1 MVNVGIIGSTGYAGQ
16 QLVWLLLNHPHVNI
30 DFLSSNSYEGLKYSD
45 IYVSYSQI
53 LDEKCISNEAA
64 IEKTPDLD
72 VLFCAMPH
80 GKSMDVV
87 KKAFESGVK
96 VIDLSADFR
105 LKDAQVYKQWYEL
118 DHTCADLLG
127 TAVYGLPELHRA
139 SIKDAQI
146 IANPGCYPTS
156 AILGIVPILKAGLA
170 ESYPIVIDSK
180 SGISGAGRGCDIS
193 KLYAEA
199 NESTRAYKVASHRH
213 TPEIEQELSSLSGC
227 DANVIFTPHIVPM
240 NRGMLSTCYV
250 KLNKDVDREHLLS
263 MYKDFYKDEYFVKV
277 LDSLPETKWVRGS
290 NFCHIGLSY
299 DNRTGMAVIVSAI
312 DNLMRGAASQAVQ
325 NMNIM
330 LDIDEKCGIDFA
342 PMFP

>member
-1 MVNVGIIGSTGYAGQ
+1 MINVGVIGSTGYAGQ

-30 DFLSSNSYEGLKYSD
+30 EFLSSNSYVDLKYSD
-45 IYVSYSQI
+45 IYMNYSQI
-53 LDEKCISNEAA
+53 IEEKCISNEAA
-64 IEKTPDLD
+64 IEKTSGLD

-80 GKSMDVV
+80 GKSMDIV

-105 LKDAQVYKQWYEL
+105 LNDAQVYKQWYEL
-118 DHTCADLLG
+118 DHTCKELLDC
-127 TAVYGLPELHRA
+127 AVYGLPELHRA
-139 SIKDAQI
+139 SIKNAQI

-156 AILGIVPILKAGLA
+156 AILGIIPVLKSGLA
-170 ESYPIVIDSK
+170 ESNTIVIDSK

-213 TPEIEQELSSLSGC
+213 TPEIEQELSGLSEW

-250 KLNKDVDREHLLS
+250 KLNKDVDKEYLLN

-277 LDSLPETKWVRGS
+277 LDCLPETKWVSGS

-299 DNRTGMAVIVSAI
+299 DNRTGTAVIVSAI

-330 LDIDEKCGIDFA
+330 LELDETCGIDFA